1 MGTSTARQSQT
12 YAPTI
17 GAGIHWGACPFLRSA
32 HRLVRRKNNRHIT
45 RRRLHNRWQPIHFK
59 VSLIGL
65 PRLFDWRLRG
75 ARAKVL
81 GNELASPQ
89 TEIKQYVYQSKGDGM
104 NTRISRRGFVGG
116 TAALGA
122 TALATATT
130 NQAHAEEAHA
140 GSFESTVAWDAEY
153 DVVIIGY
160 GLAGE
165 TAAIQASE
173 AGASVLIVDKAD
185 AAHVGGNS
193 RYAMQV
199 SVDFDHTKRDEVLEY
214 FKKVRGSYNTPSD
227 AILEA
232 FVDGT
237 MENIDWATAHGAN
250 LVTLFESVGEFQN
263 LDGWD
268 LMNYVSVNGT
278 YWDAALYHALDKA
291 VQACENVTLWLEAP
305 ATDLIQDSATKIVHG
320 VTVEVEGQAYNVRA
334 KSGVILAA
342 GGFEA
347 NMQMAQDFVQL
358 AYAYPKGGLY
368 NTGDGI
374 KLATAVGADL
384 WHMSNASGPDLNYI
398 NPETNR
404 AAYFAFAGYQ
414 AVPGHSTGFCSAN
427 SAIIVGA
434 DGTRFHDEGT
444 MPGHGFVNFHGMLLR
459 MPVSLP
465 AHVVCDDAALKN
477 IPVYPMW
484 DNQEKVEDGTIV
496 KADTLA
502 ELDEKLGLPEGSL
515 EATVERYNG
524 FCSTGIDDDFGRLPE
539 YLVPIAEEGP
549 YYALEVKP
557 AFTNTMGGPV
567 RDEQARVID
576 VKGEPIP
583 HLFSAGECGSVWGD
597 VYQGGANIGE
607 CLVFGRIAGTNAA
620 AVKDDVNA
628 DSLLTGEPV
637 DFAYTPADP
646 LEGIELGENEYAASV
661 ESIGGPV
668 VVKVTMD
675 GDAIKAVEVVK
686 NDETPGI
693 GSVAVEKMP
702 ARIIEANSIDV
713 DTVAGA
719 TCTSRAIIGAVAAA
733 VAESGK

>member
-1 MGTSTARQSQT
+1 MDQQVTQVSQVSR
-12 YAPTI
+12 
-17 GAGIHWGACPFLRSA
+17 RS
-32 HRLVRRKNNRHIT
+32 
-45 RRRLHNRWQPIHFK
+45 F
-59 VSLIGL
+59 VSGS
-65 PRLFDWRLRG
+65 
-75 ARAKVL
+75 AVL
-81 GNELASPQ
+81 GMGAAAL
-89 TEIKQYVYQSKGDGM
+89 
-104 NTRISRRGFVGG
+104 G
-116 TAALGA
+116 TAALGGGVA
-122 TALATATT
+122 AVRAKA
-130 NQAHAEEAHA
+130 QADESVA
-140 GSFESTVAWDAEY
+140 FEGTVAWDAEY

-165 TAAIQASE
+165 AAAIEAAE

-199 SVDFDHTKRDEVLEY
+199 AVDFDHGRRDEVLDY

-227 AILEA
+227 EILET

-237 MENIDWATAHGAN
+237 IENIDWAAKHGAN
-250 LVTLFESVGEFQN
+250 LVTLFEGVGEFQN

-278 YWDAALYHALDKA
+278 YWNAALYQALDEA
-291 VQACENVTLWLEAP
+291 VTALDGVTLWLEAP
-305 ATDLIQDSATKIVHG
+305 ATALVQDSATKIVHG
-320 VTVEVEGQAYNVRA
+320 VTVEVGGRAVNVRA
-334 KSGVILAA
+334 KNGVVLAA

-358 AYAYPKGGLY
+358 PYAYPKGGLY

-374 KLATAVGADL
+374 KLAQSVGADL
-384 WHMSNASGPDLNYI
+384 WHMSNASGPDLSYI

-465 AHVVCDDAALKN
+465 AYCVFDDAALKA

-484 DNQEKVEDGTIV
+484 DNQEKVDDGTIA

-502 ELDEKLGLPEGSL
+502 ELDATLGLPEGSL
-515 EATVERYNG
+515 EKTVERFNG
-524 FCSTGIDDDFGRLPE
+524 FCAAGVDEDFGRLPE

-549 YYALEVKP
+549 YYAFEVKP

-567 RDEQARVID
+567 RDAQAYVID
-576 VKGEPIP
+576 TKGERIP
-583 HLFSAGECGSVWGD
+583 HLFSAGECGSIWGD
-597 VYQGGANIGE
+597 VYQGGGNIGE
-607 CLVFGRIAGTNAA
+607 CLVFGRIAGRNAA
-620 AVKDDVNA
+620 VAKDDVEA
-628 DSLLTGEPV
+628 GSVMGGKEPV
-637 DFAYTPADP
+637 DFAYVAADP
-646 LEGIELGENEYAASV
+646 LAGVELGENEYAASV
-661 ESIGGPV
+661 MSIGGPV
-668 VVKVTMD
+668 VVKVAMD
-675 GDAIKAVEVVK
+675 GETIANVEVVSE
-686 NDETPGI
+686 NETPGI

-702 ARIIEANSIDV
+702 GRIVEANSTDV
-713 DTVAGA
+713 DLVSGA
-719 TCTSRAIIGAVAAA
+719 TCTSYAIIGAVASA
-733 VAESGK
+733 VACSKK